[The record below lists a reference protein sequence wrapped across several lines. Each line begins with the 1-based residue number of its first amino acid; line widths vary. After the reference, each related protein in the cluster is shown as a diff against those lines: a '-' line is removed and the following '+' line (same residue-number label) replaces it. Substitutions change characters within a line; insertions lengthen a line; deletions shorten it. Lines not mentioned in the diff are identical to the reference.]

1 MRGGVLWMLLPD
13 AALPLLFVGGCIA
26 LIFGLVRGR
35 ALFGVLGLL
44 LFLPVLG
51 PLAAGGFEQLP
62 PWLSLVIL
70 AFFCLAILRGL
81 AALVLGQRAA
91 DTMVGNLAADLVRLV
106 VTILILPLRIVRAA
120 FRVLLNE
127 NGRR

>member
-1 MRGGVLWMLLPD
+1 MLLPD
-13 AALPLLFVGGCIA
+13 AALPLLFVGGCLA
-26 LIFGLVRGR
+26 LMFGLIRGR
-35 ALFGVLGLL
+35 ALFGILGLL
-44 LFLPVLG
+44 LVLPVLG
-51 PLAAGGFEQLP
+51 PVTEAVMQQLP

-127 NGRR
+127 NGPR